1 MCVYLVKE
9 KAFECRWGINMKESH
24 HSHVRFRNIVKF
36 IVTPLLFC
44 AIAASLIIVVANP
57 IIKPYT
63 DLFQVTFLQ
72 KPPTFSGGISNIY
85 QNNGQSELT
94 KSSMKSPNDMPIQ
107 GQQIGTLTIQSA
119 KIDTPVIYGDDT
131 QNLKKGACIYVGSGL
146 PGQRRTILISGHVDT
161 VFSSLKSV
169 KTGDLIKIKT
179 TYGDY
184 EYQVT
189 GQKSAK
195 DTDSK
200 AINLLKKEENLVLY
214 TCDRSSNVV
223 GLTSQRY
230 YVYAKYVSGKQIS
243 SAG

>member
-107 GQQIGTLTIQSA
+107 GQQIEIGRASCRER
-119 KIDTPVIYGDDT
+119 V
-131 QNLKKGACIYVGSGL
+131 
-146 PGQRRTILISGHVDT
+146 
-161 VFSSLKSV
+161 
-169 KTGDLIKIKT
+169 
-179 TYGDY
+179 
-184 EYQVT
+184 
-189 GQKSAK
+189 
-195 DTDSK
+195 
-200 AINLLKKEENLVLY
+200 
-214 TCDRSSNVV
+214 
-223 GLTSQRY
+223 
-230 YVYAKYVSGKQIS
+230 
-243 SAG
+243 